1 MADGD
6 TRSLPAAAQAALR
19 NRAVRAVLDGMTQA
33 QAARVFGVH
42 HNAVNRWVK
51 RYRQGGWDGLAER
64 RRGRRP
70 GDQAALS
77 EPQQQEI
84 IALVRDATPDQL
96 GLAGFLWTRE
106 AVAELIAQRY
116 GLLLARTTVGGYLR
130 GWGFSP
136 QRPQRR
142 ALEQNP
148 GAVRRW
154 LAETYPAI
162 RAQAKREGGMVVWL
176 DEMGIRSDAAA
187 GRSWAPVGQTPV
199 IKGTGKR
206 FRVNMISA
214 ISNAGMLR
222 FRLFTGSFSG
232 PVFIDFLRRLLRDC
246 SGRKVHLIVDGH
258 PVHRAK
264 AVSAWVGR
272 HGERIQLHFLPGY
285 SPELNPVELLNH
297 DVKAN
302 AAGRR
307 RPRSAHEL
315 RDELRVSVSSPASAS
330 GLGPLLQS
338 PDDSICRCLMITPFA
353 CPGDTTM
360 ILDTWSPPTRG
371 TVPSIVRFS
380 ASVAG
385 FRPTSVTDKTTPSRS
400 AGGQQAA
407 NTLQPTGSSRGGVPL
422 MVEKQAGAGS

>member
-1 MADGD
+1 MADED

-19 NRAVRAVLDGMTQA
+19 NRAVRAVLNGMTQA

-42 HNAVNRWVK
+42 HNAVNRWIK

-70 GDQAALS
+70 GEQAALS
-77 EPQQQEI
+77 EPQQQEL

-106 AVAELIAQRY
+106 AVAELITRRY
-116 GLLLARTTVGGYLR
+116 GLLLARTTVGAYLR

-136 QRPQRR
+136 QKPQRR

-148 GAVRRW
+148 AAVRRW
-154 LAETYPAI
+154 LEETYPAI
-162 RAQAKREGGMVVWL
+162 RARAKREGGLVLWL

-214 ISNAGMLR
+214 VSNAGMLR
-222 FRLFTGSFSG
+222 FRLFTGSFRG
-232 PVFIDFLRRLLRDC
+232 PVFINFLGRLLRDC
-246 SGRKVHLIVDGH
+246 GSRKVHLIVDGH

-264 AVSAWVGR
+264 LVSAWVGR
-272 HGERIQLHFLPGY
+272 HADQIELHFLPGY

-307 RPRSAHEL
+307 RPRSAGEL
-315 RDELRVSVSSPASAS
+315 RAELHGYLRRRQRQPAV
-330 GLGPLLQS
+330 L
-338 PDDSICRCLMITPFA
+338 
-353 CPGDTTM
+353 
-360 ILDTWSPPTRG
+360 
-371 TVPSIVRFS
+371 VRFFDHPTTRYAA
-380 ASVAG
+380 AS
-385 FRPTSVTDKTTPSRS
+385 
-400 AGGQQAA
+400 
-407 NTLQPTGSSRGGVPL
+407 
-422 MVEKQAGAGS
+422 

>member
-1 MADGD
+1 M
-6 TRSLPAAAQAALR
+6 PAAAQAALR
-19 NRAVRAVLDGMTQA
+19 KRAVRAVLNGMTQA

-42 HNAVNRWVK
+42 YNAVNRWIK
-51 RYRQGGWDGLAER
+51 RYRQGGWAGLSER

-70 GDQAALS
+70 GEQAALA
-77 EPQQQEI
+77 EPQQQEV

-106 AVAELIAQRY
+106 AVAELIARRY
-116 GLLLARTTVGGYLR
+116 GLLLARTTVGAYLR

-136 QRPQRR
+136 QKPQRR

-148 GAVRRW
+148 IAVRRW
-154 LAETYPAI
+154 LEEAYPAI
-162 RAQAKREGGMVVWL
+162 RARAKREGGMVLWL
-176 DEMGIRSDAAA
+176 DEMGVRSDAAA

-199 IKGTGKR
+199 SKGTGKR

-214 ISNAGMLR
+214 VSNAGMLR

-246 SGRKVHLIVDGH
+246 DGRKVHLIVDGH

-272 HGERIQLHFLPGY
+272 HGERIELHFLPGY

-307 RPRSAHEL
+307 RPRSAEEL
-315 RDELRVSVSSPASAS
+315 RDELHGYLRRRQRQPQVLVGFFDHPSTRYAAS
-330 GLGPLLQS
+330 
-338 PDDSICRCLMITPFA
+338 
-353 CPGDTTM
+353 
-360 ILDTWSPPTRG
+360 
-371 TVPSIVRFS
+371 
-380 ASVAG
+380 
-385 FRPTSVTDKTTPSRS
+385 
-400 AGGQQAA
+400 
-407 NTLQPTGSSRGGVPL
+407 
-422 MVEKQAGAGS
+422 

>member
-1 MADGD
+1 MADAD

-33 QAARVFGVH
+33 ETARVFRVH
-42 HNAVNRWVK
+42 PNAVNRWIR
-51 RYRQGGWDGLAER
+51 RYREGGWAGLGEQ

-70 GDQAALS
+70 GEQPALS
-77 EPQQQEI
+77 LSQQQEV
-84 IALVRDATPDQL
+84 IALVRETTPDQL
-96 GLAGFLWTRE
+96 GLAGFLWTRD
-106 AVAELIAQRY
+106 AVAELIIRRY

-148 GAVRRW
+148 AAVHRW

-162 RAQAKREGGMVVWL
+162 RAQARREGGVVLWL

-187 GRSWAPVGQTPV
+187 GRSWAPIGQTPV

-214 ISNAGMLR
+214 ISNQGKLR
-222 FRLFTGSFSG
+222 FRLFTGSFTG
-232 PVFIDFLRRLLRDC
+232 AVFIDFLGRLVRDGG
-246 SGRKVHLIVDGH
+246 GRKVHLIVDGH

-272 HGERIQLHFLPGY
+272 HGERIELHFLPGY

-307 RPRSAHEL
+307 RPRSATEL
-315 RDELRVSVSSPASAS
+315 RDALHGYLRRRQRQPAV
-330 GLGPLLQS
+330 L
-338 PDDSICRCLMITPFA
+338 
-353 CPGDTTM
+353 
-360 ILDTWSPPTRG
+360 
-371 TVPSIVRFS
+371 VRFFDHPTTRYAA
-380 ASVAG
+380 AS
-385 FRPTSVTDKTTPSRS
+385 
-400 AGGQQAA
+400 
-407 NTLQPTGSSRGGVPL
+407 
-422 MVEKQAGAGS
+422 